1 MFINSFTI
9 QNQLSFRLL
18 EFQPLKRIT
27 AKQAKSNEWFDK
39 RTVFNQVE
47 INTDQFRKLLIQ
59 RRWKMLKVSLKDQ

>member
-18 EFQPLKRIT
+18 EFHPLKRIT
-27 AKQAKSNEWFDK
+27 AKQGKSHEWFDK

-59 RRWKMLKVSLKDQ
+59 RRWKMLKVSLKGQ